1 MQSSDQTW
9 QQRMLPLMAQMLIGL
24 TAFFFV
30 VSLVQLTY
38 LHSTIRR
45 APEMNLAPAF
55 AAIDSTPPKSDT
67 DRIRVAQLKALAI
80 LDVGTTQRRYHQVN
94 AALMARIWK
103 GYMGFVTG
111 MILSLLGAGFIL
123 GKLQDP
129 GGIPTSQ
136 RRVSSGLIMIGLGVA
151 LMITTIGV
159 NHRIDVTDASGYLR
173 TFDPGDTSA
182 DRFQLPAEPP
192 APPPAPATAPSKP

>member
-1 MQSSDQTW
+1 MQASDQVW
-9 QQRMLPLMAQMLIGL
+9 QQRMLPLMAQLLIGL
-24 TAFFFV
+24 TTFFFV

-45 APEMNLAPAF
+45 APAMDLAPAF
-55 AAIDSTPPKSDT
+55 AAIDSTPPASDT
-67 DRIRVAQLKALAI
+67 DRLRVAQLKTLAI

-123 GKLQDP
+123 GKLREPAD
-129 GGIPTSQ
+129 GISSQ
-136 RRVSSGLIMIGLGVA
+136 RRVSPGLIMIGLGVA
-151 LMITTIGV
+151 LMITTIVV

-173 TFDPGDTSA
+173 TFDAGDTPA
-182 DRFQLPAEPP
+182 GEYQLPAEPP
-192 APPPAPATAPSKP
+192 APPPAPGTAPSKP